1 MFDPM
6 TDKNFRFRAGKLDE
20 IMKLRDLNND
30 EELAVYLST
39 LHNRMDAG
47 GVVQLRKGAGVTA
60 WHAMEI
66 AAKEGYTM
74 TLGALFIPMGG
85 AAAAA

>member
-6 TDKNFRFRAGKLDE
+6 RDKDFRFRAGKLDE
-20 IMKLRDLNND
+20 IMKLRDLDND
-30 EELAVYLST
+30 KQLAEYLST
-39 LHNRMDAG
+39 INNPMDEA

>member
-1 MFDPM
+1 MLNPM
-6 TDKNFRFRAGKLDE
+6 KDRAFQFRAGKLDE

-30 EELAVYLST
+30 DQLAKYLT
-39 LHNRMDAG
+39 TANNPMDSA

-66 AAKEGYTM
+66 ASKEGYTM
-74 TLGALFIPMGG
+74 TLGALFMPMQNS
-85 AAAAA
+85 AAAA